1 MQELC
6 KRQGNGICLSCNNPD
21 NLLCRLEVERIVDWL
36 RMLVNEYVVEVDIL
50 EFLDISQDE
59 LKELMG
65 DKY

>member
-6 KRQGNGICLSCNNPD
+6 KRQGNGICLSCSNPD

-36 RMLVNEYVVEVDIL
+36 RMLVNEYVVEADIL

-65 DKY
+65 DRY